1 MTHSNCA
8 LCLFS
13 FKGRLNEIAQ
23 VEHELDKVDLVEG
36 KMRSGGWYVNI
47 LQERWRSSTIGRSF
61 SVLNPSDQRKILAV
75 SVLQVCMGALDL
87 LGVLVI
93 GLLGALSVTGVQ
105 SSNPD
110 SRLTSVLQLLRI
122 SNLTFQTQALIL
134 GILAVVLLIG
144 RTLLSIFFTRRILFF
159 FSRRGAKISA
169 DLISRLLS
177 QSLLIIQAKT
187 TQEILYSVTRGVE
200 LITLQV
206 LATSVV
212 LISDVSLLLIMGIG
226 LFVVDPTTAVGTSL
240 VFATIGFFLYRLMH
254 VRAGAL
260 GKMSSQLNV
269 RSNEKIVEVFSSYR
283 ESVVRNRRDYYAR
296 EIGKLR
302 FNLADTLAEINFM
315 PYISKYVIETTVVL
329 GALLIGS
336 AQFILQDATQAV
348 ATLAIFLAAGT
359 RIAPAVLRLQ
369 QGSIQIRGSLGMAS
383 PTLDLI
389 DALGNS
395 PLVENVKD
403 SVDIS
408 HEGFVSGI
416 QIDSATFSYPEKSH
430 PALAEVSLHIPAGS
444 SVAIVGPSGAGKTT
458 LIDILLGVLIPNE
471 GSVLISGLPPQL
483 AVAKW
488 PGAVSYVPQ
497 DVLIAA
503 GTIRENVA
511 LGYPSEVATD
521 ELVMSALRVAHL
533 EHFVSELP
541 QGVDTQVGE
550 RGAKISGGQRQRLGI
565 ARAMF
570 TRPHLLVLDE
580 ATSSLDGETEANIS
594 EAIHEL
600 RGSTTVVMIAHRLST
615 VRNADLVVYLSK
627 GKVIAKGSFSEVRDA
642 VPDFDRQAKLM
653 GL

>member
-1 MTHSNCA
+1 MKN
-8 LCLFS
+8 FR
-13 FKGRLNEIAQ
+13 GRLQ
-23 VEHELDKVDLVEG
+23 
-36 KMRSGGWYVNI
+36 
-47 LQERWRSSTIGRSF
+47 SSMIGRSF
-61 SVLNPSDQRKILAV
+61 SVLSPSDQRKIVAV
-75 SVLQVCMGALDL
+75 SVLQVCMSVLDL

-105 SSNPD
+105 SANPD
-110 SRLTSVLQLLRI
+110 SRLNSVLRFLNI
-122 SNLTFQTQALIL
+122 SNLTFQNQALIF
-134 GILAVVLLIG
+134 GIIAVVILVG

-159 FSRRGAKISA
+159 FSRRGARISA

-177 QSLLIIQAKT
+177 QSILTIQAKT

-200 LITLQV
+200 LIMLQV

-212 LISDVSLLLIMGIG
+212 LISDVSLLLILGIG
-226 LFVVDPTTAVGTSL
+226 LFAVDPTTAIGTSV
-240 VFATIGFFLYRLMH
+240 VFVIIGFCLYRLMH
-254 VRAGAL
+254 IRAGAL

-269 RSNEKIVEVFSSYR
+269 KSNEKIVEVFSSYR
-283 ESVVRNRRDYYAR
+283 ESVVRNRRDYYSR

-302 FNLADTLAEINFM
+302 FDLADALAEINFM
-315 PYISKYVIETTVVL
+315 PYIGKYVIETSVVL

-336 AQFILQDATQAV
+336 AQFVLQDATQAV

-395 PLVENVKD
+395 PLVENVTD
-403 SVDIS
+403 SVDVI
-408 HEGFVSGI
+408 HEGFDAGI
-416 QIDSATFSYPEKSH
+416 QISSASFRYSEKNF
-430 PALAEVSLHIPAGS
+430 PALSEVTLSIPASS

-458 LIDILLGVLIPNE
+458 LIDILLGVLNPDE
-471 GSVLISGLPPQL
+471 GSVLISGLPPKL
-483 AVAKW
+483 AVVKW

-497 DVLIAA
+497 DVLIAS
-503 GTIRENVA
+503 GSIRENVA
-511 LGYPSEVATD
+511 LGYPQESATD
-521 ELVMSALRVAHL
+521 ELIMSALRVANL
-533 EHFVSELP
+533 DQFVGELP

-550 RGAKISGGQRQRLGI
+550 RGAKFSGGQRQRLGI

-594 EAIHEL
+594 EAIHAL

-627 GKVIAKGSFSEVRDA
+627 GQIIAKGTFNEVRNA